1 MIILIQ
7 NDFQEGHTE
16 GVELPLKLYYKG
28 VEQTQLDKDEVIS
41 LCRISMPV
49 NQKRNMMN
57 ASSNYRIID
66 AIIETV
72 RIGVN
77 MKNFYIAGAS
87 SRARTARVYLEY
99 LNADMKISAFLV
111 SPEMT
116 DNESVLDGVPV
127 LKIKLPLD
135 TSFPVYLG
143 TRGVNHP
150 KLENELRAIGFTD
163 IIPIDM
169 RLDLELRNAY
179 LAKFYSENGREFV
192 RMDMLDAEGRE
203 ENTEKSAI
211 IYVANSIFDGE
222 LKDKYSL
229 LPEEEKIQ
237 VGCALTEKRLEG
249 CSIFDNTGDNISKLN
264 RQFCELT
271 GLYWIW
277 KNARE
282 DYVGLVHYR
291 RHFLLQ
297 SDWPDVCVKN
307 NIDAI
312 LPVPLYVSPGIS
324 ENYRE
329 RHIASDW
336 DFLMDYFEKELPD
349 EYDDMIRILGGN
361 LYSPC
366 NMIIAKREVLSEL
379 CSWMFPIIFAVYEHG
394 EKSGIERDPYQSRYP
409 GFVSERLMT
418 YFFESR
424 RDRFNVVYCNKNFLN

>member
-111 SPEMT
+111 SPEMA
-116 DNESVLDGVPV
+116 DNEPVVDGVPV
-127 LKIKLPLD
+127 LKIKQPLD

-163 IIPIDM
+163 IIP
-169 RLDLELRNAY
+169 
-179 LAKFYSENGREFV
+179 
-192 RMDMLDAEGRE
+192 
-203 ENTEKSAI
+203 
-211 IYVANSIFDGE
+211 
-222 LKDKYSL
+222 
-229 LPEEEKIQ
+229 
-237 VGCALTEKRLEG
+237 
-249 CSIFDNTGDNISKLN
+249 
-264 RQFCELT
+264 
-271 GLYWIW
+271 
-277 KNARE
+277 
-282 DYVGLVHYR
+282 
-291 RHFLLQ
+291 
-297 SDWPDVCVKN
+297 
-307 NIDAI
+307 
-312 LPVPLYVSPGIS
+312 
-324 ENYRE
+324 
-329 RHIASDW
+329 
-336 DFLMDYFEKELPD
+336 
-349 EYDDMIRILGGN
+349 
-361 LYSPC
+361 
-366 NMIIAKREVLSEL
+366 
-379 CSWMFPIIFAVYEHG
+379 
-394 EKSGIERDPYQSRYP
+394 
-409 GFVSERLMT
+409 
-418 YFFESR
+418 
-424 RDRFNVVYCNKNFLN
+424 